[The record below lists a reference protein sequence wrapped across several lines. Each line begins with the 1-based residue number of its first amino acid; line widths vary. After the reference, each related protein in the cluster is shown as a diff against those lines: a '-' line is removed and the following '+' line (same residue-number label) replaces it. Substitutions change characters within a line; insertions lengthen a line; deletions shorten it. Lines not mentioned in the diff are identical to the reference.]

1 MEIVINDTNILIDL
15 YNSKL
20 LQYCKLLNFDFRT
33 IDFVIHEIE
42 IDEQLEAI
50 QKMIDEGM
58 LKVYSLDGQ
67 TMQTV
72 YEKKILYQDKCNVSI
87 TDISVMVYAK
97 ENNCRLLTGDKTLR
111 TTAEKEN
118 IKVSGIIYIID
129 LLMGKIDNE
138 SLLESIELLLQTND
152 RLPKALIQERID
164 KLKLL

>member
-1 MEIVINDTNILIDL
+1 
-15 YNSKL
+15 
-20 LQYCKLLNFDFRT
+20 
-33 IDFVIHEIE
+33 
-42 IDEQLEAI
+42 
-50 QKMIDEGM
+50 
-58 LKVYSLDGQ
+58 
-67 TMQTV
+67 
-72 YEKKILYQDKCNVSI
+72 
-87 TDISVMVYAK
+87 MVYAK

>member
-67 TMQTV
+67 MMQTV

-97 ENNCRLLTGDKTLR
+97 VNNCRLLTGDKTLR
-111 TTAEKEN
+111 TTAENEN
-118 IKVSGIIYIID
+118 IIVSGILYIID
-129 LLMGKIDNE
+129 MLMDKIDPQE
-138 SLLESIELLLQTND
+138 LIDSLELLLQSND
-152 RLPKALIQERID
+152 RLPKKLILERID
-164 KLKLL
+164 TLKLL